1 MKPPNLT
8 YILLILA
15 GLLFTFSAISNAQNP
30 EFKITRL
37 GQFESPWAL
46 EFLPDGRILISEMG
60 GALKLLNKEGE
71 LAGLVRGV
79 PEVAR
84 GGQGGLGDVV
94 LHPDFEKTRFVYLSY
109 AEAGP
114 GNTLGAAV
122 ARATLEL
129 TENSGELKALKV
141 IWRQV
146 PKVTGKGHFGH
157 RIVFGPDGYLW
168 ISSGERQKF
177 DPAQNMQSNLG
188 KIVRLNIDGSA
199 PKDNPFSFGGPVASE
214 VWSLGHRN
222 PLGLSFDASGR
233 LWVVEM
239 GPKGGDELNLVRR
252 GSNYGY
258 PTVSNGN
265 HYNGDDIPDH
275 DTQPEFSPPKIT
287 WNPVISP
294 SSMMFYTH
302 DQFSDWNGSA
312 FIGGLSSKALVR
324 VEFKGDNAMEAQ
336 RFEMGLRIREVE
348 QGPNGAIWLLED
360 GRRGR
365 GQLLKLTALRS
376 EIKSPIRSG

>member
-1 MKPPNLT
+1 MKPLNLT

-94 LHPDFEKTRFVYLSY
+94 LHPDFEKNRFVYLSY

-114 GNTLGAAV
+114 GNILGAAV

-188 KIVRLNIDGSA
+188 KIVRLNVDGSA

-302 DQFSDWNGSA
+302 DQFPDWNGSA

-324 VEFKGDNAMEAQ
+324 IDFKGDNAMEAQ

-365 GQLLKLTALRS
+365 GQLLKLTALSS